1 MICMKCN
8 YNDNSYET
16 FYSHACFKKLQREF
30 NQRLIDKHNEKES
43 KMISAKQAR
52 EITDSNNTVMNQR
65 LERIGKMIEHE
76 AKNGNNSLLLDAAT
90 DVDSFFEVNGESF
103 NYTSGQMLLKRLLEK
118 IGYKVAI
125 EAFTGQVRGT
135 QTSLTSYFIVVR
147 W

>member
-1 MICMKCN
+1 MICMKCG
-8 YNDNSYET
+8 YNDNSYHT

-43 KMISAKQAR
+43 KMISAKIAR
-52 EITDSNNTVMNQR
+52 EITDSNNTVMNDR

-76 AKNGNNSLLLDAAT
+76 AKNGKSELLLDAAT
-90 DVDSFFEVNGESF
+90 DVDSFFEVNSESF
-103 NYTSGQMLLKRLLEK
+103 NYTSDQMLLKGQLEK

-125 EAFTGQVRGT
+125 TGGHVRGT
-135 QTSLTSYFIVVR
+135 QTSVTTYYIVVR